1 MAIRPYGKS
10 LGTESV
16 SGLNIAYNRLSIA
29 VEPLNIVIA
38 IGNYIIEFQPR
49 LGNLLLGSETI
60 RGCRGVVIDGCTVVG
75 SVGDVVV
82 LLRQLV
88 EQAER
93 HVAAISPLVGHQ
105 QVDTRERTFKT
116 RLGREHLIGF
126 EVGLGA
132 YIKPSRTGRYQRT
145 SQKEGAHAAHLI

>member
-29 VEPLNIVIA
+29 VEPLNEVVA

-49 LGNLLLGSETI
+49 LGEFLLGSETI
-60 RGCRGVVIDGCTVVG
+60 RGCCGVVVDGRTVVG
-75 SVGDVVV
+75 SIGNVVV
-82 LLRQLV
+82 LLGQLV

-93 HVAAISPLVGHQ
+93 HVAAVSPLVGHQ

-116 RLGREHLIGF
+116 RLGGEHLIGF
-126 EVGLGA
+126 KVGLGA
-132 YIKPSRTGRYQRT
+132 YIKPSRTGSYKRT
-145 SQKEGAHAAHLI
+145 SQEEGAHAAHLI